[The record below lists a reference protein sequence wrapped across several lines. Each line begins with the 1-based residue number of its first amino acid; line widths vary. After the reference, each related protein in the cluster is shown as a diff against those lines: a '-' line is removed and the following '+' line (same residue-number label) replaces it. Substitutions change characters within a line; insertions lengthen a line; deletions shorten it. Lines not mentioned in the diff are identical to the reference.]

1 MSSML
6 PGLFIKQR
14 ILIIKSTITQQ
25 RDYEYHKTETNKN
38 KRENEKMIVILKDP
52 KIYQLHNP

>member
-1 MSSML
+1 ML